1 MLYPQNGDRIV
12 AIDTVTLLYPLYRC
26 RIECI
31 EGPTRRRGL
40 LLQACHVRGLF
51 VCVLGK
57 TVSAAKAGKPTRMP
71 FAETRTR
78 VHCGDWQRF
87 IIMLHRLHDFIGENV
102 TLASSIA
109 VAPFCAGLRASLRAC

>member
-12 AIDTVTLLYPLYRC
+12 AIDTVTSLYPVYRW

-31 EGPTRRRGL
+31 EGPTRR
-40 LLQACHVRGLF
+40 RGLF

-57 TVSAAKAGKPTRMP
+57 TVSAAKAAKPTRMP